1 MDATT
6 HRYITCISDK
16 SGLLSRAC
24 GALVPE
30 LQRYCLTVPSIG
42 CYLHHQHHD
51 TAEKDTH
58 CAILCVFPCLEL
70 YILIIVGISWL
81 VSTLTKKK
89 PKTSNS
95 LIFTSWSFRVL
106 PQDGL
111 VCASSGPVQWR
122 HVVSVVVCRKPES
135 WVCTVLCRARP
146 EEGDVWQQ
154 QQHRQQRLL
163 HQQLDPPLPRGEAEN
178 QIRKLLSPELSAP
191 GCNLEDGCFPGSWMW
206 NMARL
211 HLQPQSFS

>member
-1 MDATT
+1 MRAGYSCFLSDWTLCLTAQHYIMDATT

-89 PKTSNS
+89 KKSNS
-95 LIFTSWSFRVL
+95 MIFYVLIIPCTPTRRSC
-106 PQDGL
+106 
-111 VCASSGPVQWR
+111 VCIIRAC
-122 HVVSVVVCRKPES
+122 SVKTRCFCR
-135 WVCTVLCRARP
+135 
-146 EEGDVWQQ
+146 
-154 QQHRQQRLL
+154 RL
-163 HQQLDPPLPRGEAEN
+163 QKT
-178 QIRKLLSPELSAP
+178 RKLSLHRAVPRSA
-191 GCNLEDGCFPGSWMW
+191 
-206 NMARL
+206 
-211 HLQPQSFS
+211 